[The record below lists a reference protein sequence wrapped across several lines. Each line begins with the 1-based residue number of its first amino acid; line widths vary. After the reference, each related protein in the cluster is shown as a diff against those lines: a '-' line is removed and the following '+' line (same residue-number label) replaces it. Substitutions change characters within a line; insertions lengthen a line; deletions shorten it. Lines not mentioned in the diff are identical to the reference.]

1 MVTIVSRDQRQG
13 SSSSTKVLET
23 SLYLVCELK
32 LGEARDVPGPL
43 HGGEEDPG
51 GELADIVDADH
62 VVTRHLDLE

>member
-1 MVTIVSRDQRQG
+1 MY
-13 SSSSTKVLET
+13 
-23 SLYLVCELK
+23 LYLVCELK

-51 GELADIVDADH
+51 GELADVVDTDH